1 MANLNDVIK
10 RLKDEGKLTRNTGK
24 NSIKSLKDPLE
35 AIRTSSQEIF
45 NAISTQSGAIGE
57 QLALQKKQFEQAEQD
72 ALAQRD
78 AAREATSSQ
87 TETGSKITGAGIG
100 AAASGIGAGLKS
112 MGIAALFGAGAT
124 ALLSFLDLDVKKIK
138 ENVVE
143 LLSIQDE
150 FEGGAEGFF
159 KKGGTFFAAM
169 TGIGIGL
176 AAFGI
181 GAGLV
186 ALSQFLAP
194 DDWAQ
199 RVVDNVTT
207 LLGINKLFDGFG
219 GALVEGGT
227 FFVAMTAIGAG
238 LGVFG
243 VGSALAGLS
252 QFILSDDWAQRVVDN
267 VTTLLGINKLFKGF
281 GDALVKGGTFFVA
294 MTAIG
299 AGLAVFGAGSAVAGV
314 LTSFQDPNWSQT
326 IVDNVKTLL
335 SISSLPGIG
344 MDTAIFG
351 AVMTGIAAGLV
362 AFAIGKAGNAT
373 GDAIS
378 KFTGNFADNIVKDV
392 KTLLGMLGDDNI
404 NVEQSNKFL
413 KVMTNLGLGLGA
425 FALAKGMNAL
435 ADIGTAIS
443 GFLTGEQGPIKQL
456 LNLAGSVGDL
466 ERVGGALEKISTS
479 LSSFANIRINTDDMD
494 LQKLIMKLGK
504 ALPNL
509 EALANGGKL
518 DGSGFFRD
526 IKIKGLLSPDLKLD
540 EMVDAINKVNQ
551 VLGFQPQM
559 QASAEVNQ
567 VLGFQPQMQ
576 AAAVNVGSVD
586 VAESQRGVGVT
597 NNFQTIAPVTST
609 NFASGSG
616 GGSSSGMA
624 PPRRAQIRG
633 PRRQSRGPY
642 G

>member
-10 RLKDEGKLTRNTGK
+10 RLKDEGNLTRNGK

-35 AIRTSSQEIF
+35 AIRTSSQQIF
-45 NAISTQSGAIGE
+45 DAISTQSGVIGE
-57 QLALQKKQFEQAEQD
+57 QLALQEEQSEQAKQD

-87 TETGSKITGAGIG
+87 TGSKITGAGIG

-150 FEGGAEGFF
+150 FEGGAGEFF
-159 KKGGTFFAAM
+159 KKGGSFFVAM

-181 GAGLV
+181 GAGAV

-194 DDWAQ
+194 DDWTQ

-227 FFVAMTAIGAG
+227 FFVAMTAIGTG

-243 VGSALAGLS
+243 AGSALAGLS

-267 VTTLLGINKLFKGF
+267 VTTLLGISKLFDGF
-281 GDALVKGGTFFVA
+281 GDALSKGGSFFVA

-299 AGLAVFGAGSAVAGV
+299 AGLATFGAGSAVAGA
-314 LTSFQDPNWSQT
+314 LTMFQDPNWSQT
-326 IVDNVKTLL
+326 IVDNVATLL

-344 MDTAIFG
+344 MDTAIFT
-351 AVMTGIAAGLV
+351 AVMTGIGAGLV

-392 KTLLGMLGDDNI
+392 KTLLGMLDEDNI
-404 NVEQSNKFL
+404 NVEQSNKFV
-413 KVMTNLGLGLGA
+413 KVMANLGLGLGA

-443 GFLTGEQGPIKQL
+443 GFLTGQGSPIKQL

-494 LQKLIMKLGK
+494 LEKLIMKLGK

-509 EALANGGKL
+509 EVLANGGEL

-559 QASAEVNQ
+559 QA
-567 VLGFQPQMQ
+567 
-576 AAAVNVGSVD
+576 AAVNVGSVD

-597 NNFQTIAPVTST
+597 NNIQTIAPVTST
-609 NFASGSG
+609 NIAPVSG
-616 GGSSSGMA
+616 GGSSSGMF
-624 PPRRAQIRG
+624 PRRRAQIRG
-633 PRRQSRGPY
+633 PQ
-642 G
+642 

>member
-1 MANLNDVIK
+1 MADLNDVIK
-10 RLKDEGKLTRNTGK
+10 RLKDEGNLTRNTGK

-35 AIRTSSQEIF
+35 AIRMSSQEIF

-57 QLALQKKQFEQAEQD
+57 QLALQKEQFEQAEQD

-227 FFVAMTAIGAG
+227 FFVAMTGIGIG

-267 VTTLLGINKLFKGF
+267 VTTLLGINKLFGGF
-281 GDALVKGGTFFVA
+281 GGALVEGGTFFVA

-326 IVDNVKTLL
+326 IVDNVATLL

-344 MDTAIFG
+344 MDTAIFT

-404 NVEQSNKFL
+404 NVEQSNKFV
-413 KVMTNLGLGLGA
+413 KVMANLGLGLGA

-443 GFLTGEQGPIKQL
+443 GFLTGQGSPIKQL

-494 LQKLIMKLGK
+494 LEKLIMKLGK

-509 EALANGGKL
+509 EVLANGGKL

-559 QASAEVNQ
+559 QA
-567 VLGFQPQMQ
+567 
-576 AAAVNVGSVD
+576 AAVNVGSVD

-597 NNFQTIAPVTST
+597 NNIQTIAPVTST
-609 NFASGSG
+609 NIASGSG
-616 GGSSSGMA
+616 GGSSSGMV
-624 PPRRAQIRG
+624 PPRRAQIRAL
-633 PRRQSRGPY
+633 PKALHFCLVILSQLFEKI
-642 G
+642 

>member
-10 RLKDEGKLTRNTGK
+10 RLKDEGNLTRNGK

-35 AIRTSSQEIF
+35 AIRTSSQQIF
-45 NAISTQSGAIGE
+45 DAISTQSGVIGE
-57 QLALQKKQFEQAEQD
+57 QLTLQKEQSEKAEQD

-87 TETGSKITGAGIG
+87 TGSKITGAGIG

-150 FEGGAEGFF
+150 FEGGAGEFF
-159 KKGGTFFAAM
+159 KKGGLFFVAM
-169 TGIGIGL
+169 TGIGVGL

-181 GAGLV
+181 GAGAV

-194 DDWAQ
+194 DDWTQ

-207 LLGINKLFDGFG
+207 LLGISELFDGFG
-219 GALVEGGT
+219 
-227 FFVAMTAIGAG
+227 
-238 LGVFG
+238 
-243 VGSALAGLS
+243 
-252 QFILSDDWAQRVVDN
+252 N
-267 VTTLLGINKLFKGF
+267 
-281 GDALVKGGTFFVA
+281 ALVKGGTFFVA

-299 AGLAVFGAGSAVAGV
+299 AGLATFGAGSAVAGA
-314 LTSFQDPNWSQT
+314 LTMFQDPNWSQT
-326 IVDNVKTLL
+326 IVDSVATLL

-344 MDTAIFG
+344 MDTAIFT
-351 AVMTGIAAGLV
+351 AVMTGIGAGLV

-392 KTLLGMLGDDNI
+392 KTLLGMLDDDNI
-404 NVEQSNKFL
+404 NVEQSNKFV
-413 KVMTNLGLGLGA
+413 KVMANLGLGLGA

-443 GFLTGEQGPIKQL
+443 GFLTGQGSPIKQL

-494 LQKLIMKLGK
+494 LEKLIMKLGK

-509 EALANGGKL
+509 EVLANGGEL

-559 QASAEVNQ
+559 QA
-567 VLGFQPQMQ
+567 
-576 AAAVNVGSVD
+576 AAVNVGSVD

-597 NNFQTIAPVTST
+597 NNIQTIAPVTST
-609 NFASGSG
+609 NIAPVSG
-616 GGSSSGMA
+616 GGSSSGMF
-624 PPRRAQIRG
+624 PRRRAQIRG
-633 PRRQSRGPY
+633 PQ
-642 G
+642 

>member
-10 RLKDEGKLTRNTGK
+10 RLKDEGNLTRNTGK

-35 AIRTSSQEIF
+35 AIRMSSQEIF
-45 NAISTQSGAIGE
+45 NAISTQSGVIGE
-57 QLALQKKQFEQAEQD
+57 QLALQKEQSEQAKQD

-124 ALLSFLDLDVKKIK
+124 ALLSFLDFDVKKIK

-150 FEGGAEGFF
+150 FEGGAGEFF
-159 KKGGTFFAAM
+159 KKGGLFYGAM
-169 TGIGIGL
+169 LGIGVGL

-181 GAGLV
+181 GAGAV

-194 DDWAQ
+194 DDWAQRVVDNVTTLLGIDKLFDGLGDALYKGGSFAGAMSGIGIGLGVFGAGSALAGLSQFIQSDDWAQ

-238 LGVFG
+238 L
-243 VGSALAGLS
+243 AL
-252 QFILSDDWAQRVVDN
+252 
-267 VTTLLGINKLFKGF
+267 
-281 GDALVKGGTFFVA
+281 
-294 MTAIG
+294 
-299 AGLAVFGAGSAVAGV
+299 FGAGSAVAGV
-314 LTSFQDPNWSQT
+314 LTMFQDPNWSQT
-326 IVDNVKTLL
+326 IVDNVATLL

-344 MDTAIFG
+344 MDTAIFT

-392 KTLLGMLGDDNI
+392 KTLLGMLDDDNI
-404 NVEQSNKFL
+404 NVEQSNKFK
-413 KVMTNLGLGLGA
+413 KVMANLGLGLGA

-443 GFLTGEQGPIKQL
+443 GFLTGQGSPIKQL

-479 LSSFANIRINTDDMD
+479 LSSFANIRVNTDDMD
-494 LQKLIMKLGK
+494 LEKLIMKLGK

-509 EALANGGKL
+509 EVLANGGEL
-518 DGSGFFRD
+518 DGSGTFRD

-559 QASAEVNQ
+559 QA
-567 VLGFQPQMQ
+567 
-576 AAAVNVGSVD
+576 AAVNVGSVD

-597 NNFQTIAPVTST
+597 NNIQTIAPVTST
-609 NFASGSG
+609 NIANGTG
-616 GGSSSGMA
+616 GGSSSGMV

-633 PRRQSRGPY
+633 PQQ
-642 G
+642 

>member
-1 MANLNDVIK
+1 MADLNDVIK
-10 RLKDEGKLTRNTGK
+10 RLKDEGNLTRNGRN
-24 NSIKSLKDPLE
+24 NSIKSLKAPLE
-35 AIRTSSQEIF
+35 AIRMSSQEIF
-45 NAISTQSGAIGE
+45 NTISTQSGAIGE
-57 QLALQKKQFEQAEQD
+57 QLALQKEQFEQAKQD

-78 AAREATSSQ
+78 AAEQAKQDTLAQRDAATEATSSQ

-227 FFVAMTAIGAG
+227 FAAAMSGIGIG

-267 VTTLLGINKLFKGF
+267 VTTLLGINKLFGGF
-281 GDALVKGGTFFVA
+281 GSALVEGGTFFVA
-294 MTAIG
+294 MTAIA
-299 AGLAVFGAGSAVAGV
+299 AGLAVFGVGSAVAGV

-326 IVDNVKTLL
+326 IVDNVTTLL

-344 MDTAIFG
+344 MDTAIFT

-404 NVEQSNKFL
+404 NVEQSNKFV
-413 KVMTNLGLGLGA
+413 KVMANLGLGLGA

-443 GFLTGEQGPIKQL
+443 GFLTGQGSPIKQL

-494 LQKLIMKLGK
+494 LEKLIMKLGK

-509 EALANGGKL
+509 EVLANGGEL

-559 QASAEVNQ
+559 QA
-567 VLGFQPQMQ
+567 
-576 AAAVNVGSVD
+576 AAVNVGSVD

-597 NNFQTIAPVTST
+597 NNIQTIAPVTST
-609 NFASGSG
+609 NIASGSG
-616 GGSSSGMA
+616 GGSSSGMV

-633 PRRQSRGPY
+633 PQ
-642 G
+642 

>member
-10 RLKDEGKLTRNTGK
+10 RLKDEGNLTRNGK

-45 NAISTQSGAIGE
+45 DAISTQSGIIGE
-57 QLALQKKQFEQAEQD
+57 QLALQEEQSEQAKQD

-87 TETGSKITGAGIG
+87 TGSKITGAGIG

-150 FEGGAEGFF
+150 FEGGAGEFF
-159 KKGGTFFAAM
+159 KKGGSFFVAM

-181 GAGLV
+181 GAGAV

-194 DDWAQ
+194 DDWTQ

-227 FFVAMTAIGAG
+227 FFVAMTAIG
-238 LGVFG
+238 
-243 VGSALAGLS
+243 
-252 QFILSDDWAQRVVDN
+252 
-267 VTTLLGINKLFKGF
+267 T
-281 GDALVKGGTFFVA
+281 
-294 MTAIG
+294 
-299 AGLAVFGAGSAVAGV
+299 GLAVFGAGSAVAGV
-314 LTSFQDPNWSQT
+314 LTMFQDPNWSQT
-326 IVDNVKTLL
+326 IVDNVATLL

-344 MDTAIFG
+344 MDTAIFT
-351 AVMTGIAAGLV
+351 AVMTGIGAGLV
-362 AFAIGKAGNAT
+362 AFAIGKTGNAT

-392 KTLLGMLGDDNI
+392 KTLLGMLDDDNI
-404 NVEQSNKFL
+404 NVEQSNKFV
-413 KVMTNLGLGLGA
+413 KVMANLGLGLGA

-443 GFLTGEQGPIKQL
+443 GFLTGQGSPIKQL

-494 LQKLIMKLGK
+494 LEKLIMKLGK
-504 ALPNL
+504 TLPNL
-509 EALANGGKL
+509 EVLANGGEL

-559 QASAEVNQ
+559 QA
-567 VLGFQPQMQ
+567 
-576 AAAVNVGSVD
+576 AAVNVGSVD

-597 NNFQTIAPVTST
+597 NNIQTIAPVTST
-609 NFASGSG
+609 NIAPVSG
-616 GGSSSGMA
+616 GGSSSGMF
-624 PPRRAQIRG
+624 PRRRAQIRG
-633 PRRQSRGPY
+633 PQ
-642 G
+642 

>member
-1 MANLNDVIK
+1 MADLNDVIK
-10 RLKDEGKLTRNTGK
+10 RLKDEGNLTRNTGK

-35 AIRTSSQEIF
+35 AIRMSSQEIF

-57 QLALQKKQFEQAEQD
+57 QLALQKEQFEQAEQD
-72 ALAQRD
+72 TLAQRD

-150 FEGGAEGFF
+150 FEGGAGEFF
-159 KKGGTFFAAM
+159 KKSGLFFVTM

-181 GAGLV
+181 GAGAV

-207 LLGINKLFDGFG
+207 LLGISKLFDGFG
-219 GALVEGGT
+219 DALSKGGS
-227 FFVAMTAIGAG
+227 FYVAMTG
-238 LGVFG
+238 
-243 VGSALAGLS
+243 
-252 QFILSDDWAQRVVDN
+252 
-267 VTTLLGINKLFKGF
+267 
-281 GDALVKGGTFFVA
+281 
-294 MTAIG
+294 IG

-314 LTSFQDPNWSQT
+314 LTMFQDPNWSQT
-326 IVDNVKTLL
+326 IVDNVATLL

-344 MDTAIFG
+344 MDTAIFTT
-351 AVMTGIAAGLV
+351 VMAGIAAGLV

-378 KFTGNFADNIVKDV
+378 KFTGNFAENIVKDV
-392 KTLLGMLGDDNI
+392 KTLLGMLDDDNI
-404 NVEQSNKFL
+404 NVEQSNKFV
-413 KVMTNLGLGLGA
+413 KVMANLGLGLGA

-443 GFLTGEQGPIKQL
+443 GFLTGQGSPIKQL

-494 LQKLIMKLGK
+494 LEKLIMKLGK
-504 ALPNL
+504 TLPNL
-509 EALANGGKL
+509 EVLANGGEL

-559 QASAEVNQ
+559 QA
-567 VLGFQPQMQ
+567 
-576 AAAVNVGSVD
+576 AAVNVGSVD

-597 NNFQTIAPVTST
+597 NNIQTIAPVTST
-609 NFASGSG
+609 NIASGSD
-616 GGSSSGMA
+616 GGSSSGMV

-633 PRRQSRGPY
+633 PQK
-642 G
+642 

>member
-10 RLKDEGKLTRNTGK
+10 RLKDEGNLTRNGK

-45 NAISTQSGAIGE
+45 DAISTQSGVIGE
-57 QLALQKKQFEQAEQD
+57 QLDLQKEQSEQAKQD

-87 TETGSKITGAGIG
+87 TGSKITGAGIG

-150 FEGGAEGFF
+150 FEGGAGEFF
-159 KKGGTFFAAM
+159 KKGGLFFVAM
-169 TGIGIGL
+169 TGIGVGL

-181 GAGLV
+181 GAGAV

-194 DDWAQ
+194 DDWTQ

-207 LLGINKLFDGFG
+207 LLGISELFDGFG
-219 GALVEGGT
+219 
-227 FFVAMTAIGAG
+227 
-238 LGVFG
+238 
-243 VGSALAGLS
+243 
-252 QFILSDDWAQRVVDN
+252 N
-267 VTTLLGINKLFKGF
+267 
-281 GDALVKGGTFFVA
+281 ALVKGGTFFVA

-299 AGLAVFGAGSAVAGV
+299 AGLATFGAGSAVAGA
-314 LTSFQDPNWSQT
+314 LTMFQDPNWSQT
-326 IVDNVKTLL
+326 IVDSVATLL

-344 MDTAIFG
+344 MDTAIFT
-351 AVMTGIAAGLV
+351 AVMTGIGAGLV

-392 KTLLGMLGDDNI
+392 KTLLGMLDEDNI
-404 NVEQSNKFL
+404 NVEQSNKFV
-413 KVMTNLGLGLGA
+413 KVMANLGLGLGA

-443 GFLTGEQGPIKQL
+443 GFLTGQGSPIKQL

-494 LQKLIMKLGK
+494 LEKLIMKLGK

-509 EALANGGKL
+509 EVLANGGEL

-559 QASAEVNQ
+559 QA
-567 VLGFQPQMQ
+567 
-576 AAAVNVGSVD
+576 AAVNVGSVD

-597 NNFQTIAPVTST
+597 NNIQTIAPVTST
-609 NFASGSG
+609 NIAPVSG
-616 GGSSSGMA
+616 GGSSSGMF
-624 PPRRAQIRG
+624 PRRQAQIRG
-633 PRRQSRGPY
+633 PQ
-642 G
+642 

>member
-10 RLKDEGKLTRNTGK
+10 RLKDEGNLTRNGK

-35 AIRTSSQEIF
+35 AIRTSSQQIF
-45 NAISTQSGAIGE
+45 DAISTQSGIIGE
-57 QLALQKKQFEQAEQD
+57 QLALQEEQSEQAKQD

-87 TETGSKITGAGIG
+87 TGSKITGAGIG

-150 FEGGAEGFF
+150 FEGGAGEFF
-159 KKGGTFFAAM
+159 KKGGLFFVAM

-181 GAGLV
+181 GAGAV

-194 DDWAQ
+194 DDWTQ

-227 FFVAMTAIGAG
+227 FFVAMTAIG
-238 LGVFG
+238 
-243 VGSALAGLS
+243 
-252 QFILSDDWAQRVVDN
+252 
-267 VTTLLGINKLFKGF
+267 T
-281 GDALVKGGTFFVA
+281 
-294 MTAIG
+294 
-299 AGLAVFGAGSAVAGV
+299 GLAVFGAGSAVAGV
-314 LTSFQDPNWSQT
+314 LTMFQDPNWSQT
-326 IVDNVKTLL
+326 IVDNVATLL

-344 MDTAIFG
+344 MDTAIFT
-351 AVMTGIAAGLV
+351 AVMTGIGAGLV
-362 AFAIGKAGNAT
+362 AFAIGKTGNAT

-392 KTLLGMLGDDNI
+392 KTLLGMLDEDNI
-404 NVEQSNKFL
+404 NVEQSNKFV
-413 KVMTNLGLGLGA
+413 KVMANLGLGLGA

-443 GFLTGEQGPIKQL
+443 GFLTGQGSPIKQL

-494 LQKLIMKLGK
+494 LEKLIMKLGK
-504 ALPNL
+504 TLPNL
-509 EALANGGKL
+509 EVLANGGEL

-559 QASAEVNQ
+559 QA
-567 VLGFQPQMQ
+567 
-576 AAAVNVGSVD
+576 AAVNVGSVD

-597 NNFQTIAPVTST
+597 NNIQTIAPVTST
-609 NFASGSG
+609 NIAPVSG
-616 GGSSSGMA
+616 GGSSSGMF
-624 PPRRAQIRG
+624 PRRRAQIRG
-633 PRRQSRGPY
+633 PQ
-642 G
+642 

>member
-1 MANLNDVIK
+1 MADLNDVIK
-10 RLKDEGKLTRNTGK
+10 RLKDEGNLTRNTGN

-35 AIRTSSQEIF
+35 AIRMSSQEIF
-45 NAISTQSGAIGE
+45 NAISTQSGVIGE
-57 QLALQKKQFEQAEQD
+57 QLALQKEQFEQAEQD

-78 AAREATSSQ
+78 AARETTSSQ

-150 FEGGAEGFF
+150 FEGGAGEFF
-159 KKGGTFFAAM
+159 KKGGLFFVAM

-181 GAGLV
+181 GAGVV
-186 ALSQFLAP
+186 ALSQFLAPDDWTQRVVDNVTTLLGINKLFDGFGDALSKGGDFVVAMTGIGTGLAVFGAGSALAGLSQFLAP

-227 FFVAMTAIGAG
+227 FFVAMTAI
-238 LGVFG
+238 
-243 VGSALAGLS
+243 S
-252 QFILSDDWAQRVVDN
+252 
-267 VTTLLGINKLFKGF
+267 
-281 GDALVKGGTFFVA
+281 
-294 MTAIG
+294 
-299 AGLAVFGAGSAVAGV
+299 AGLAVFGVGSAVAGV

-326 IVDNVKTLL
+326 IVDNVTTLL

-344 MDTAIFG
+344 MDTAIFT

-404 NVEQSNKFL
+404 NVEQSNKFV
-413 KVMTNLGLGLGA
+413 KVMANLGLGLGA

-443 GFLTGEQGPIKQL
+443 GFLTGQGSPIKQL

-494 LQKLIMKLGK
+494 LEKLIMKLGK

-509 EALANGGKL
+509 EVLANGGEL

-559 QASAEVNQ
+559 QA
-567 VLGFQPQMQ
+567 
-576 AAAVNVGSVD
+576 AAVNVGSVD

-597 NNFQTIAPVTST
+597 NNIQTIAPVTST
-609 NFASGSG
+609 NIASGSG
-616 GGSSSGMA
+616 GGSSSGMV

-633 PRRQSRGPY
+633 PQ
-642 G
+642 

>member
-1 MANLNDVIK
+1 M
-10 RLKDEGKLTRNTGK
+10 
-24 NSIKSLKDPLE
+24 S
-35 AIRTSSQEIF
+35 
-45 NAISTQSGAIGE
+45 
-57 QLALQKKQFEQAEQD
+57 
-72 ALAQRD
+72 
-78 AAREATSSQ
+78 
-87 TETGSKITGAGIG
+87 
-100 AAASGIGAGLKS
+100 
-112 MGIAALFGAGAT
+112 
-124 ALLSFLDLDVKKIK
+124 
-138 ENVVE
+138 
-143 LLSIQDE
+143 
-150 FEGGAEGFF
+150 
-159 KKGGTFFAAM
+159 
-169 TGIGIGL
+169 GIGIGL
-176 AAFGI
+176 GVFGV
-181 GAGLV
+181 GSALAG
-186 ALSQFLAP
+186 LSQFILS

-227 FFVAMTAIGAG
+227 FFVAMTAIA
-238 LGVFG
+238 
-243 VGSALAGLS
+243 
-252 QFILSDDWAQRVVDN
+252 
-267 VTTLLGINKLFKGF
+267 
-281 GDALVKGGTFFVA
+281 
-294 MTAIG
+294 
-299 AGLAVFGAGSAVAGV
+299 AGLAVFGVGSAVAGV

-326 IVDNVKTLL
+326 IVDNVTTLL

-344 MDTAIFG
+344 MDTAIFT

-404 NVEQSNKFL
+404 NVEQSNKFV
-413 KVMTNLGLGLGA
+413 KVMANLGLGLGA

-443 GFLTGEQGPIKQL
+443 GFLTGQGSPIKQL

-494 LQKLIMKLGK
+494 LEKLIMKLGK

-509 EALANGGKL
+509 EVLANGGEL

-559 QASAEVNQ
+559 QA
-567 VLGFQPQMQ
+567 
-576 AAAVNVGSVD
+576 AAVNVGSVD

-597 NNFQTIAPVTST
+597 NNIQTIAPVTST
-609 NFASGSG
+609 NIASGSG
-616 GGSSSGMA
+616 GGSSSGMV

-633 PRRQSRGPY
+633 PQ
-642 G
+642 

>member
-1 MANLNDVIK
+1 MADLNDVIK
-10 RLKDEGKLTRNTGK
+10 RLKDEGNLTRNTGK

-35 AIRTSSQEIF
+35 AIRMSSQEIF
-45 NAISTQSGAIGE
+45 NVISTQSGAIGE
-57 QLALQKKQFEQAEQD
+57 QLALQKEQFEQAEQD
-72 ALAQRD
+72 TLAQRD

-159 KKGGTFFAAM
+159 KKGGTFFVAM

-181 GAGLV
+181 GAGAV

-227 FFVAMTAIGAG
+227 FAAAMSGIGIG

-267 VTTLLGINKLFKGF
+267 VTTLLGINKLFGGF
-281 GDALVKGGTFFVA
+281 GSALVEGGTFFVA
-294 MTAIG
+294 MTAIA
-299 AGLAVFGAGSAVAGV
+299 AGLAVFGVGSAVAGV

-326 IVDNVKTLL
+326 IVDNVTTLL

-344 MDTAIFG
+344 MDTAIFT

-413 KVMTNLGLGLGA
+413 KVMANLGLGLGA

-443 GFLTGEQGPIKQL
+443 GFLTGQGSPIEQL

-494 LQKLIMKLGK
+494 LEKLIMKLGK
-504 ALPNL
+504 TLPNL
-509 EALANGGKL
+509 EVLATGGEL

-559 QASAEVNQ
+559 QA
-567 VLGFQPQMQ
+567 
-576 AAAVNVGSVD
+576 AAVNVGSVD

-597 NNFQTIAPVTST
+597 NNIQTIAPVTST
-609 NFASGSG
+609 NIASGSG
-616 GGSSSGMA
+616 GGSSSGMV

-633 PRRQSRGPY
+633 PQ
-642 G
+642 

>member
-10 RLKDEGKLTRNTGK
+10 RLKDEGNLTRNGK

-35 AIRTSSQEIF
+35 AIRTSSQQIF
-45 NAISTQSGAIGE
+45 DAISTQSGVIGE
-57 QLALQKKQFEQAEQD
+57 QLALQKEQSEKAEQD

-87 TETGSKITGAGIG
+87 TGSKITGAGIG

-150 FEGGAEGFF
+150 FEGGAGEFF
-159 KKGGTFFAAM
+159 KKGGLFFVAM
-169 TGIGIGL
+169 TGIGVGL

-181 GAGLV
+181 GAGAV

-194 DDWAQ
+194 DDWTQ

-227 FFVAMTAIGAG
+227 FFVAMTAIG
-238 LGVFG
+238 
-243 VGSALAGLS
+243 
-252 QFILSDDWAQRVVDN
+252 
-267 VTTLLGINKLFKGF
+267 T
-281 GDALVKGGTFFVA
+281 
-294 MTAIG
+294 
-299 AGLAVFGAGSAVAGV
+299 GLAVFGAGSAVAGV
-314 LTSFQDPNWSQT
+314 LTMFQDPNWSQT
-326 IVDNVKTLL
+326 IVDNVATLL

-344 MDTAIFG
+344 MDTAIFT
-351 AVMTGIAAGLV
+351 AVMTGIGAGLV

-392 KTLLGMLGDDNI
+392 KTLLGMLDDDNI
-404 NVEQSNKFL
+404 NVEQSNKFV
-413 KVMTNLGLGLGA
+413 KVMANLGLGLGA

-443 GFLTGEQGPIKQL
+443 GFLTGQGSPIKQL

-494 LQKLIMKLGK
+494 LEKLIMKLGK
-504 ALPNL
+504 TLPNL
-509 EALANGGKL
+509 EVLANGGEL

-559 QASAEVNQ
+559 QA
-567 VLGFQPQMQ
+567 
-576 AAAVNVGSVD
+576 AAVNVGSVD

-597 NNFQTIAPVTST
+597 NNIQTIAPVTST
-609 NFASGSG
+609 NIAPVSG
-616 GGSSSGMA
+616 GGSSSGMF
-624 PPRRAQIRG
+624 PRRQAQIRG
-633 PRRQSRGPY
+633 PQ
-642 G
+642 